1 MDRWRMMDDMFI
13 KIITTSSS
21 RTRLSKLVPPLLCLS
36 SISFTSSS
44 GWFPFW
50 MLFSQCSPF
59 AIFVSQSFPLLSLLS
74 RLLTCLSSCSICV
87 CCLSMILRTSSMV
100 WPFIMSKSRSPE
112 DECGIRSLKF
122 DKLCQCRWPEPESG
136 LGLQQPS
143 RQPHLVLTLARQLT
157 IGGQHSFYYIL
168 IFVYTSK
175 KKLLFFNKL
184 NSDLCIYPQHTPFSL
199 FVELV
204 MVVSYIYC
212 IRYTK

>member
-1 MDRWRMMDDMFI
+1 MFI

-50 MLFSQCSPF
+50 MLFSLCSPF
-59 AIFVSQSFPLLSLLS
+59 AIFVSRSFPLLSLLS

-100 WPFIMSKSRSPE
+100 WPFIMSQSRSPE

-143 RQPHLVLTLARQLT
+143 RQPHLVLTLTGSAIDNCLT
-157 IGGQHSFYYIL
+157 TFLLLHPNLCVHFKKRKKCFFSNCIL
-168 IFVYTSK
+168 IY
-175 KKLLFFNKL
+175 
-184 NSDLCIYPQHTPFSL
+184 LCTA
-199 FVELV
+199 
-204 MVVSYIYC
+204 
-212 IRYTK
+212 